1 MNKIGILLNWISESL
16 IIKKL
21 DLREKT
27 RIYI

>member
-1 MNKIGILLNWISESL
+1 MNKIGILLSWISKSL